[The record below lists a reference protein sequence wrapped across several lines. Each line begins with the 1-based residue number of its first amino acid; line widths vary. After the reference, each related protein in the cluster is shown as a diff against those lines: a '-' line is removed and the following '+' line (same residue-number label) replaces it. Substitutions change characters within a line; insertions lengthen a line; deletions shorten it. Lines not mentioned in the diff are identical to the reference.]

1 MSSSQV
7 GRQVARE
14 DAIVRYVT
22 SNAAVGLAVLWHA
35 SLGVASPLH
44 FLRTMLT
51 LLGAAAPAAASTFCN
66 PINID
71 YRFSFDHPSHR
82 EAADP
87 TMVVHGSTYWL
98 FPSKSGGYWHSED
111 MSEWIFV
118 EPTGL
123 PIETYA
129 PMVVVLGDGF
139 WYWTAFNAKAIFRT
153 ADPKTGNWTRV
164 ADLNA
169 YPDPGM
175 LVDDD
180 GRVFMYSGCSD
191 DGPISAVELNR
202 STWREHGAPVVALR
216 PNSSVRGFEQ
226 GGDNNELPGKTPYV
240 EGAWMTK
247 LGGRYTS

>member
-1 MSSSQV
+1 
-7 GRQVARE
+7 
-14 DAIVRYVT
+14 
-22 SNAAVGLAVLWHA
+22 
-35 SLGVASPLH
+35 
-44 FLRTMLT
+44 MLT

-240 EGAWMTK
+240 EGAWMNKIGSTYFLQYAIPGTQYK
-247 LGGRYTS
+247 TYADGQRKTYTPE

>member
-1 MSSSQV
+1 
-7 GRQVARE
+7 
-14 DAIVRYVT
+14 
-22 SNAAVGLAVLWHA
+22 
-35 SLGVASPLH
+35 
-44 FLRTMLT
+44 
-51 LLGAAAPAAASTFCN
+51 
-66 PINID
+66 
-71 YRFSFDHPSHR
+71 
-82 EAADP
+82 
-87 TMVVHGSTYWL
+87 MVVHGSTYWL

-111 MSEWIFV
+111 MNEWTFV
-118 EPTGL
+118 APTGL

-191 DGPISAVELNR
+191 DGPISAVELNS

-226 GGDNNELPGKTPYV
+226 GGDNNELPGKTPFV

-247 LGGRYTS
+247 LGGRYYLQYAVPARSSSRTRTASTWARPPPAPSASHRARPSLTSRPASPPALATRRPTRNPAAAATSGT

>member
-1 MSSSQV
+1 
-7 GRQVARE
+7 
-14 DAIVRYVT
+14 
-22 SNAAVGLAVLWHA
+22 
-35 SLGVASPLH
+35 
-44 FLRTMLT
+44 MLT
-51 LLGAAAPAAASTFCN
+51 LLGATAPAATSTFCN

-71 YRFSFDHPSHR
+71 YRFSFDRPSHR

-111 MSEWIFV
+111 MNEWTFV

-129 PMVVVLGDGF
+129 PMVVVLGEL

-153 ADPKTGNWTRV
+153 EVRQSDLTLTEVRQSNPNPTPNPNPNQDPKTGNWTRV

-180 GRVFMYSGCSD
+180 GRVFMYYGCSD
-191 DGPISAVELNR
+191 DGPISAVELNS
-202 STWREHGAPVVALR
+202 STWREIGAPVVALR
-216 PNSSVRGFEQ
+216 PNSSERGFEQ
-226 GGDNNELPGKTPYV
+226 GGDNNELRGKTPYV
-240 EGAWMTK
+240 EGAWMSK
-247 LGGRYTS
+247 LGGRQ